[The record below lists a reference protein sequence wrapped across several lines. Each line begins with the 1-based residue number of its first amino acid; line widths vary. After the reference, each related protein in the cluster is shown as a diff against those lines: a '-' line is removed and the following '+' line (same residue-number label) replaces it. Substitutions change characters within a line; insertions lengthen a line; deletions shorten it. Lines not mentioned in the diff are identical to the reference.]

1 MESHCASSRCRSDDA
16 RLKHIVPTF
25 LGRSMENQTKREL
38 ERALLLKLREA
49 VNSKEEYE
57 WVEAELALLD
67 SPQAGGA
74 A

>member
-1 MESHCASSRCRSDDA
+1 
-16 RLKHIVPTF
+16 
-25 LGRSMENQTKREL
+25 MENQTKREL